1 MKSFIIIFNILFLSF
16 GNVLLSNIHHLHHH
30 DECIDYEV
38 QECPEC
44 EIIKNNDNY
53 VSTIFLDDVFV
64 INSIQ
69 LQTIQSFTPD
79 LTVSKRFNSRAPP
92 TSK

>member
-1 MKSFIIIFNILFLSF
+1 MP
-16 GNVLLSNIHHLHHH
+16 
-30 DECIDYEV
+30 ECS
-38 QECPEC
+38 EC

-53 VSTIFLDDVFV
+53 VSTISLDDVFV

-69 LQTIQSFTPD
+69 LQIVQSFTPD
-79 LTVSKRFNSRAPP
+79 LTTSKRFNSRAPP

>member
-30 DECIDYEV
+30 DDCYAHEIK
-38 QECPEC
+38 ECPEC

-53 VSTIFLDDVFV
+53 VSSVFFDDVFV

-69 LQTIQSFTPD
+69 LQTIQSSTPD

>member
-1 MKSFIIIFNILFLSF
+1 MKSLIFIFNVLFLFFGNILFSSF
-16 GNVLLSNIHHLHHH
+16 HHLHHH
-30 DECIDYEV
+30 DECHSYEMP
-38 QECPEC
+38 ECSEC

-53 VSTIFLDDVFV
+53 VSIISLDDVFV

-69 LQTIQSFTPD
+69 LQIVQFFTPD
-79 LTVSKRFNSRAPP
+79 LTASKRFNSRAPP

>member
-1 MKSFIIIFNILFLSF
+1 MKSLILIFNVLFLFF
-16 GNVLLSNIHHLHHH
+16 GNILLSNFHHLHHH
-30 DECIDYEV
+30 DECYSFEI
-38 QECPEC
+38 QECSEC

-53 VSTIFLDDVFV
+53 TSTISLDDVFV
-64 INSIQ
+64 ISSIQ
-69 LQTIQSFTPD
+69 LQIIQSSTPD